1 MFQLYIQWNRG
12 KVSMDQNI
20 EKEENDKTVK

>member
-12 KVSMDQNI
+12 KVSMDRNI